1 MSLSSDAMQLDVC
14 LTSDALNMSHAAL
27 LNLMHEQC
35 ARLGLAIFPTRLH
48 LEMVLSKGIA
58 GSWMTLLKGA
68 SPSAPVDGRVELLVP
83 IPVAAA
89 RVEMTGHRCIVRAG
103 AGLARKVP
111 GKAGT
116 PGRDL
121 FGRKVLARRPYEPR
135 LPKGANTDVA
145 IDGMELVANCDG
157 EVLLR
162 NLLIEIVPM
171 HVHTGDISAG
181 VTVKSDTLPVY
192 IRGSV
197 LEGATIEARE
207 AVFVDGDVVEA
218 QITSVT
224 SSVIIAGKVGGTRQ
238 RKCLLR
244 AAGAVSFDQARLSEV
259 HAGKDIHVI
268 GQAWQ
273 CDLHATG
280 NLHLSGTLQDTLQ
293 DVRLRIGSGVLP
305 LIEREQ
311 FAPSSTHLR
320 QSVRVACTL
329 PASLAVHDGTPL
341 LFHPCNLMD
350 LSVGGARCTLRDARA
365 KPQSGAI
372 VQLKLLFPGSPD
384 HFLAIACVVRT
395 KTPAVVGMRF
405 VQLTQRDQS
414 RLRVYVQQLIL
425 KRSSV
430 LITSPD
436 QRAE

>member
-1 MSLSSDAMQLDVC
+1 
-14 LTSDALNMSHAAL
+14 
-27 LNLMHEQC
+27 
-35 ARLGLAIFPTRLH
+35 
-48 LEMVLSKGIA
+48 
-58 GSWMTLLKGA
+58 
-68 SPSAPVDGRVELLVP
+68 
-83 IPVAAA
+83 
-89 RVEMTGHRCIVRAG
+89 
-103 AGLARKVP
+103 
-111 GKAGT
+111 
-116 PGRDL
+116 
-121 FGRKVLARRPYEPR
+121 
-135 LPKGANTDVA
+135 
-145 IDGMELVANCDG
+145 
-157 EVLLR
+157 
-162 NLLIEIVPM
+162 
-171 HVHTGDISAG
+171 
-181 VTVKSDTLPVY
+181 
-192 IRGSV
+192 
-197 LEGATIEARE
+197 
-207 AVFVDGDVVEA
+207 VFVDGDVVEA

-224 SSVIIAGKVGGTRQ
+224 SSVIIAGKVTGTRQ
-238 RKCLLR
+238 QKCLLQ

-259 HAGKDIHVI
+259 HAGKDIHVS

-311 FAPSSTHLR
+311 IAPSSTPLR

-329 PASLAVHDGTPL
+329 HASLAVHDGTPL

-384 HFLAIACVVRT
+384 HFLAIGCVVRT

-414 RLRVYVQQLIL
+414 RLKVYVQQLIL